1 MSNGLLK
8 INEDREA
15 FLCYLYCYDTP
26 QDTLLRLPMNVAYL
40 NSPDFSFFTCAREQ
54 LEQMITELQS
64 EQKMC
69 SEHGDV
75 ERYIKNEGH
84 ELLRRLLQGYLDTK
98 AKDEPKQ
105 LVQTT
110 SGLDLNHVKN
120 KTSRNIISLFGKV
133 KVSRKSYSQRQQAS
147 QFPLDAQL
155 NLPDDQYSDGIRQR
169 NALEAINTS
178 YDNVIENIDKTTG
191 GHIPKRQSLQLA
203 QDVAQD
209 FELYYEQNHYKEPEN
224 TDDLLVLTFDGKG
237 IVMRPDGLRE
247 CTKKAALKSKKL
259 NSRLSPGEKKDR
271 KRMAQVA
278 AVYTVLP
285 HHRTAEVIMKGH
297 EEESNIKP
305 FKAPARN
312 KRVWASVEREAETVI
327 EEAFQEALHRD
338 PKQQRKWVV
347 LIDGHP
353 HQIKLIHRVMK
364 RLNVNATIVMDFV
377 HVLEYLWKA
386 AWCFFNKGDDAVE
399 TWIEERAIKILNGQC
414 SQVAKG
420 IRISASKQ
428 KISKR
433 EAVDKCASYLIK
445 NKKRLAYDTALAE
458 GLPIASG
465 VIEGACRHLINDRL
479 DITGARWSLDGA
491 EAMLKLRSLKS
502 SGDFDEYWSFHKEQ
516 SKKRLYTN
524 FKLVDG

>member
-1 MSNGLLK
+1 
-8 INEDREA
+8 
-15 FLCYLYCYDTP
+15 
-26 QDTLLRLPMNVAYL
+26 
-40 NSPDFSFFTCAREQ
+40 
-54 LEQMITELQS
+54 
-64 EQKMC
+64 MC
-69 SEHGDV
+69 SEHGDI
-75 ERYIKNEGH
+75 EQYINIQGQD
-84 ELLRRLLQGYLDTK
+84 LLRRLLQGYLDLT
-98 AKDEPKQ
+98 AKDEPKR
-105 LVQTT
+105 LVQTAD
-110 SGLDLNHVKN
+110 GQDLNHVKN

-133 KVSRKSYSQRQQAS
+133 KVNRKSYSQRDQAS
-147 QFPLDAQL
+147 QFPLDAQF
-155 NLPDDQYSDGIRQR
+155 NLPDDKYSDGIIQR
-169 NALEAINTS
+169 NALEAIKS
-178 YDNVIENIDKTTG
+178 SFDNAIESIDKTTG
-191 GHIPKRQSLQLA
+191 GHIPKRQSLQLV

-209 FELYYEQNHYKEPEN
+209 FELYYEQNHYQRPED

-285 HHRTAEVIMKGH
+285 HHRTAEFIMKGH
-297 EEESNIKP
+297 EDEVSKIKP
-305 FKAPARN
+305 FQVPARN
-312 KRVWASVEREAETVI
+312 KRVWASVEREVEAVI

-338 PKQQRKWVV
+338 PKQQRKWVI

-353 HQIKLIHRVMK
+353 HQIKLIQRVMK
-364 RLNVNATIVMDFV
+364 RLKVNATIVMDFI

-386 AWCFFNKGDDAVE
+386 AWCFFDKGDDAVE
-399 TWIEERAIKILNGQC
+399 SWIEKRAIKILNGQC

-428 KISKR
+428 KINKR
-433 EAVDKCASYLIK
+433 EAVDKCADYLIK
-445 NKKRLAYDTALAE
+445 NKKRLAYDTALAD

-479 DITGARWSLDGA
+479 DITGARWSLAGA

-502 SGDFDEYWSFHKEQ
+502 SGDFDEYWSFHKKQ
-516 SKKRLYTN
+516 SKLRLYTN
-524 FKLVDG
+524 FNLMDE